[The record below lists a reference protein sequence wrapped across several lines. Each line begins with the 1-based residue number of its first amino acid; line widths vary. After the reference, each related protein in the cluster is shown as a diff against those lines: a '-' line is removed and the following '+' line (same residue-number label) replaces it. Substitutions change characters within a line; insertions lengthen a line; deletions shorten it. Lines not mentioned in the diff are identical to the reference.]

1 MNERH
6 MDSISPE
13 MFMVLKW
20 GGKSI
25 WQNVLRVF
33 QGPEGLIT
41 DLKYFD
47 KWSQLHAD
55 LVPKEKS
62 PQGRI
67 LWWQPSGTQCQRKMA
82 PQHGTRHWPR
92 QRQRNLGTG
101 TEGWSLNFQSCRR
114 VIGQKCA
121 SQERH
126 FWKWKCPGRQDKTS
140 LHPVGGPTALHSGP
154 RKEIHCI
161 SIMRGSPHGFKLCSW
176 YQFSISLGPVRPEK
190 PPIDLN
196 RWNLCYSSA
205 CKNLLQHQTM

>member
-33 QGPEGLIT
+33 QGPEGLIN

-47 KWSQLHAD
+47 KWSQLRAD

-140 LHPVGGPTALHSGP
+140 LHPVGGPTALHWTQKGDTLYLHHERESTWLQTLFLVPVLHQFG
-154 RKEIHCI
+154 
-161 SIMRGSPHGFKLCSW
+161 SIQARETTHWFEQVKS
-176 YQFSISLGPVRPEK
+176 V
-190 PPIDLN
+190 
-196 RWNLCYSSA
+196 
-205 CKNLLQHQTM
+205 LQQCL